1 MHHGQTVFDAHV
13 HYSLD
18 LDPAAFVALLDAAG
32 TEKAN
37 LAVIAHG
44 DRVSCTPEALALK
57 ALYPERFTVR
67 HKVFLTWYR
76 MP

>member
-1 MHHGQTVFDAHV
+1 MHKGCPVLDGHV

-18 LDPAAFVALLDAAG
+18 LDPAAFVALLDRTG
-32 TEKAN
+32 TERAN

-57 ALYPERFTVR
+57 ALYPGRFFT
-67 HKVFLTWYR
+67 FFQA
-76 MP
+76 